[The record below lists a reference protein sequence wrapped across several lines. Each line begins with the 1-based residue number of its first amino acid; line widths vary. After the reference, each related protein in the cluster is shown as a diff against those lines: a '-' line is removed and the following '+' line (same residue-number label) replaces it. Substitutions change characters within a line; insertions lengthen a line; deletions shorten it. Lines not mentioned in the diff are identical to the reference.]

1 MRPLIEEGYVYL
13 AKPPLYKIFNE
24 KRIEYAYSDRELE
37 QVKKKLGAGFQVQ
50 RYKGLGEMDA
60 SQLWDTTM
68 NPDSRTLCRVTI
80 DDAVMANKL
89 ITILMGNKTE
99 PRRKYIMDHINM
111 EVL

>member
-1 MRPLIEEGYVYL
+1 
-13 AKPPLYKIFNE
+13 
-24 KRIEYAYSDRELE
+24 
-37 QVKKKLGAGFQVQ
+37 
-50 RYKGLGEMDA
+50 
-60 SQLWDTTM
+60 M

-89 ITILMGNKTE
+89 ITILMGYKTE